1 MLRSTGERGSA
12 LARNS
17 SGLCRPVAV
26 AGTGGGQTG
35 DTGRG
40 AGRREEGG
48 YIIEE
53 KYVSNVTISNMWPQP
68 SGSD

>member
-17 SGLCRPVAV
+17 SGLCRPVAL
-26 AGTGGGQTG
+26 AGAGAGQTG

-40 AGRREEGG
+40 GGRREEGG
-48 YIIEE
+48 YNRGEIC
-53 KYVSNVTISNMWPQP
+53 K
-68 SGSD
+68 